1 MNKTLFLMAGLALA
15 TVCTKAQS
23 VDEGIKDLAYGKN
36 QSGKNILQQAVTKNP
51 KDGRAIYWLGQSMLV
66 RGYQDVAG
74 AKTLYQNALNSGVND
89 PYVLVGMGQID
100 LINGDSNAAKQK
112 FEQAITMSTGKK
124 GKQNP
129 DILTAIGRANAYG
142 SAKIGDPA
150 YAIDKLKTAA
160 QLNPKDASIFINMG
174 INYLKMGSDKGGEA
188 VQAFQDAMAADP
200 SYTAYAYDRIGNVYK
215 SQDNKASME
224 EAYGK
229 AVAADPTFAPVYYDW
244 FDYYKNRD
252 VNAAQEYLNN
262 YVKYAD
268 KDCTTAYFQ
277 ADYLFRAGKYEE
289 SKALADSM
297 AGGQCAN
304 FPGLNILYAY
314 NYDRL
319 GDSTQAK
326 SYLDKYFTTAR
337 TNGTEVD
344 PDYYMLA
351 GKVYSRFPGMEDT
364 AVNYL
369 TKAMEADTAAK
380 NKQKY
385 IDTIATIY
393 KKANRPA
400 ERLEWRRKSFA
411 MNADPSSRD
420 FYDLADAAIMAN
432 DTTFADSVINAY
444 EAKFPDQSYPY
455 VFALRNAKLKDTTGA
470 AAVDPT
476 RKYIDFLKQDTAKN
490 AATIAYYYAL
500 QGSYFA
506 NVAQD
511 LDSALAQF
519 KNAVQYAPDNTQ
531 YQTIVSQL
539 EGVKKKKSG
548 QSSGTPSKSSA
559 TKPSGTKSS
568 STSKTKPSGK

>member
-1 MNKTLFLMAGLALA
+1 MKKTLFLLTGLALA

-23 VDEGIKDLAYGKN
+23 VDEGIKNLFYGKN
-36 QSGKNILQQAVTKNP
+36 QSAKNAFQQAVTKNP

-66 RGYQDVAG
+66 RGYEDVAG
-74 AKTLYQNALNSGVND
+74 ARTLYQNALSSGVND
-89 PYVLVGMGQID
+89 PYILVGMGQLD
-100 LINGDSNAAKQK
+100 LISGDSNAAKQK
-112 FEQAITMSTGKK
+112 FEQAITMSAGKK

-129 DILTAIGRANAYG
+129 DVLNAIGRANAYG
-142 SAKIGDPA
+142 GTKTGDPA

-188 VQAFQDAMAADP
+188 VQAFQDAVVADP
-200 SYTAYAYDRIGNVYK
+200 AFTAIAYDHIGNVYK

-229 AVAADPTFAPVYYDW
+229 AVAADATFAPVYFDW

-268 KDCTTAYFQ
+268 QDCTTSYFK

-289 SKALADSM
+289 SKAQADQM
-297 AGGQCAN
+297 ANGQCAS

-337 TNGTEVD
+337 TNGTDVD
-344 PDYYMLA
+344 PDYYALA
-351 GKVYSRFPGMEDT
+351 AKVYSKFPGYEDT

-369 TKAMEADTAAK
+369 VKAMEADTVAK
-380 NKQKY
+380 NKGKY
-385 IDTIATIY
+385 IDSIASVY
-393 KKANRPA
+393 KRANKPV
-400 ERLEWRRKSFA
+400 ERLQWVRRSFA
-411 MNADPSSRD
+411 MATDPGNRD
-420 FYDLADAAIMAN
+420 FYDLTDAAIAAK
-432 DTTFADSVINAY
+432 DTALADSAIAAY

-455 VFALRNAKLKDTTGA
+455 SFGLKNAKLKDTTGA
-470 AAVDPT
+470 AAVEPT
-476 RKYIDFLKQDTAKN
+476 EKYIEFLKKDTAKN

-500 QGSYFA
+500 QGTYYA
-506 NVAQD
+506 NVAAD
-511 LDSALAQF
+511 AHKALEQF
-519 KNAVQYAPDNTQ
+519 RNAVQYAPDNAQ
-531 YQTIVSQL
+531 YQTIVKQL
-539 EGVKKKKSG
+539 EAAINKANQPKST
-548 QSSGTPSKSSA
+548 GTKS
-559 TKPSGTKSS
+559 SGTKSS
-568 STSKTKPSGK
+568 TTSKPKSGGK

>member
-1 MNKTLFLMAGLALA
+1 MRNMKKTLFLLAGIAFV

-23 VDEGIKDLAYGKN
+23 VDEGIRDLAYGKN

-89 PYVLVGMGQID
+89 PYVLVGLGQID

-150 YAIDKLKTAA
+150 YAIDKLKAAA
-160 QLNPKDASIFINMG
+160 QLNPKDASIFLNMG

-200 SYTAYAYDRIGNVYK
+200 SYTAAAYDRIGNVYK

-229 AVAADPTFAPVYYDW
+229 AVAADATFAPVYFDW

-262 YVKYAD
+262 YVKNAD
-268 KDCTTAYFQ
+268 QDCTTAYFQ
-277 ADYLFRAGKYEE
+277 ADYMFRAGKYEQ

-351 GKVYSRFPGMEDT
+351 GKVYSKFPGMEDT

-369 TKAMEADTAAK
+369 AKAMDADTVAK
-380 NKQKY
+380 NKGKY
-385 IDTIATIY
+385 IDSIASIY
-393 KKANRPA
+393 KRANKPA
-400 ERLEWRRKSFA
+400 ERLQW
-411 MNADPSSRD
+411 
-420 FYDLADAAIMAN
+420 
-432 DTTFADSVINAY
+432 
-444 EAKFPDQSYPY
+444 
-455 VFALRNAKLKDTTGA
+455 
-470 AAVDPT
+470 
-476 RKYIDFLKQDTAKN
+476 
-490 AATIAYYYAL
+490 
-500 QGSYFA
+500 
-506 NVAQD
+506 
-511 LDSALAQF
+511 
-519 KNAVQYAPDNTQ
+519 
-531 YQTIVSQL
+531 
-539 EGVKKKKSG
+539 VKR
-548 QSSGTPSKSSA
+548 
-559 TKPSGTKSS
+559 
-568 STSKTKPSGK
+568 